1 MKFLLLINGKSE
13 LRFSKDTIEKTEMML
28 LKREKRKLKV
38 NDLFSNYLN
47 YKIK

>member
-1 MKFLLLINGKSE
+1 LPINGKSE

-28 LKREKRKLKV
+28 LKREKRKSKED
-38 NDLFSNYLN
+38 DLFSIYLN